1 MDNIVFS
8 NNLNNAYNYKT
19 FQKKRVV
26 TDRIIDKSP
35 QEKLDRIYRS
45 QGFLGKLFDKIQSGL
60 NIGLS
65 RKKIQKEIK
74 NLDTQRIDK
83 KLNQY
88 YDQQKNETEIAIDLM
103 TGLSA
108 AGTFKLI
115 KKMQTYSHLYVKNK
129 KFELISSAIGIG
141 ISAIAGMITKP
152 ILKAINSIGTPK
164 KERKQER
171 TILKDIGS
179 GFIDGIAAPVAY
191 MHKLG
196 ILGAVGI
203 NSLSRYAFNKKADK
217 ESGFAEH
224 LLNSWAVK
232 APALGLAMLS
242 VFKFHKRVDVI
253 ENAIVKAKN
262 NVKNIKNFDS
272 KMPLS
277 ELADLAKTNLKDKQT
292 QSDLIQATK
301 RGFFSK
307 TYMTLTSPIRK
318 LFGKKPKPAF
328 EALELVPKPLK
339 RIAFMNNELIRE
351 KEMTNIMREIEQ
363 YNIFYPKM
371 IQSMPSNIS
380 SMINI
385 VGEGKN
391 PVEKLIN
398 EASKDDKGFMN
409 RFFKK
414 RRAYISDKGINA
426 VNDFL
431 NKYKSSC
438 PASRTVKEAQKHVAE
453 TYGQRYTLKGDKPL
467 GVGTI
472 AESFLAKDNE
482 TGNDVVIKMVKK
494 WVSLDKLNKDKEN
507 MLKSLERV
515 KDKIKPDEYEYQ
527 RKLVE
532 ELYSAWSKE
541 VDLKLEAEAAK
552 TLGKYAVN
560 YNTVSPIAVKN
571 NIFVMEKA
579 NGVQFDKFTKY
590 LQDNNIKLTKDEASD
605 LLRSYFQVFFEQ
617 LLSVPKQGQKV
628 MHADPHAGNIF
639 IDLKNKAKPFTF
651 IDTGNVMRYT
661 PEEAIQNVTSHIDYL
676 IGNSKAISKRLLKG
690 AQLPDGMSEKQAVEL
705 LAKHLDDTFY
715 SGKHKIVSDPFST
728 VNNESIDFMKKHK
741 VILSSRNTNLVK
753 AELTYLMNMVSVSD
767 IAKHI
772 DKKSKFNDMEQKEK
786 MKLMFKQIGESL
798 QNSILNNKKCTVE
811 EVYTR
816 YKYAKEN
823 PEKLFTTLYSYIPP
837 ESFKTN

>member
-1 MDNIVFS
+1 MSNIVFT
-8 NNLNNAYNYKT
+8 NN
-19 FQKKRVV
+19 
-26 TDRIIDKSP
+26 P
-35 QEKLDRIYRS
+35 QLDAGKIYRS
-45 QGFLGKLFDKIQSGL
+45 QGFLGKIFDRAHNVTG
-60 NIGLS
+60 IGLS
-65 RKKIQKEIK
+65 KDTVDIDRK
-74 NLDTQRIDK
+74 LDK
-83 KLNQY
+83 Y

-103 TGLSA
+103 TGVSA
-108 AGTFKLI
+108 AGAFRFAKKL
-115 KKMQTYSHLYVKNK
+115 QAYSHLYVKNK
-129 KFELISSAIGIG
+129 KFETISTLIGLG
-141 ISAIAGMITKP
+141 ISALAGMVTKP
-152 ILKAINSIGTPK
+152 VLKGINALGTPR
-164 KERKQER
+164 KERRKES
-171 TILKDIGS
+171 TVFKDIGS
-179 GFIDGIAAPVAY
+179 GFVDGAAAPLAY
-191 MHKLG
+191 TYKLG
-196 ILGAVGI
+196 ILGAAGI

-217 ESGFAEH
+217 DANFADH
-224 LLNSWAVK
+224 LSNGWLVK
-232 APALGLAMLS
+232 APALALGAFS
-242 VFKFHKRVDVI
+242 AFKFHKRIDVI
-253 ENAIVKAKN
+253 EKAIVKAKD
-262 NVKNIKNFDS
+262 NVKDIKRFKG

-307 TYMTLTSPIRK
+307 TYMTLTWPIRK
-318 LFGKKPKPAF
+318 LFGRKPKPAA

-339 RIAFMNNELIRE
+339 RITFMNKELIKE

-391 PVEKLIN
+391 PLEEFIQKT
-398 EASKDDKGFMN
+398 SKESKMGGFW
-409 RFFKK
+409 KK
-414 RRAYISDKGINA
+414 RSAYIAEKGINT

-438 PASRTVKEAQKHVAE
+438 PPSRTVKEAQKFVSE
-453 TYGQRYTLKGDKPL
+453 TYGKRFTLKGDKPL

-472 AESFLAKDNE
+472 AETFLAKDNE

-494 WVSLDKLNKDKEN
+494 WVSLDKLKKDKEN

-515 KDKIKPDEYEYQ
+515 KDKIKPDEYDYQ
-527 RKLVE
+527 RKLVD

-560 YNTVSPIAVKN
+560 YNTVSPVAVKN

-579 NGVQFDKFTKY
+579 NGVQFDKLAEHLK
-590 LQDNNIKLTKDEASD
+590 NNKIELTQDEAGD
-605 LLRSYFQVFFEQ
+605 LLINYMKVFFEQ
-617 LLSVPKQGQKV
+617 LLSIPKKGQKV

-676 IGNSKAISKRLLKG
+676 IGNSKAIAKRLLKG
-690 AQLPDGMSEKQAVEL
+690 AQLPDGMKEKQAVEL
-705 LAKHLDDTFY
+705 LSKHLDDTFF
-715 SGKHKIVSDPFST
+715 SGKYKTGLDPFST
-728 VNNESIDFMKKHK
+728 INNESIEFMKKHK

-753 AELTYLMNMVSVSD
+753 AELTYFVNMFS
-767 IAKHI
+767 IQEILQNI
-772 DKKSKFNDMEQKEK
+772 DAEK
-786 MKLMFKQIGESL
+786 LAENKQMKLLGKQIQESVL
-798 QNSILNNKKCTVE
+798 NGMMNNKKCTWNE
-811 EVYTR
+811 IYSR
-816 YKYAKEN
+816 YKYINDN
-823 PEKLFTTLYSYIPP
+823 PEQFFTTLYSFIPP
-837 ESFKTN
+837 VS